1 MNGGISE
8 QVELHERFQIHR
20 IEMSI
25 VLSKAMPRSE
35 RRSPQRCPAKHLID
49 EVLAYQVSL
58 AVPFARAVG
67 DGGTAEITIGSIPQI
82 SAANTGLAV
91 RIGRIVEFRAI
102 ATFGGDDLY
111 PTVTEK
117 ASALGFS
124 LIQNHPFVDGNKRIG
139 HAALETFLVING
151 CEIDASVDEQEQI
164 ILLVAS
170 GLMKRDEFTTWLRN
184 HVTPIS

>member
-1 MNGGISE
+1 MRYLSLNEALEIYRKIIRQSGGSFGIRD
-8 QVELHERFQIHR
+8 LHALE
-20 IEMSI
+20 S
-25 VLSKAMPRSE
+25 
-35 RRSPQRCPAKHLID
+35 
-49 EVLAYQVSL
+49 SL
-58 AVPFARAVG
+58 AQPR
-67 DGGTAEITIGSIPQI
+67 
-82 SAANTGLAV
+82 
-91 RIGRIVEFRAI
+91 
-102 ATFGGDDLY
+102 ATFGGEDLY

-170 GLMKRDEFTTWLRN
+170 GLMKRDDFTTWLRN